1 MAGGG
6 ANGSHGGSL
15 DAISLSFLFS
25 VSRKECRSIACGS
38 QVLVTASR

>member
-25 VSRKECRSIACGS
+25 VSHKECKSKACGS
-38 QVLVTASR
+38 QVLITAS

>member
-6 ANGSHGGSL
+6 ANGSHVGSL

-25 VSRKECRSIACGS
+25 LSHEECRSIACGLQQADDS
-38 QVLVTASR
+38 Q